1 MKRWLIPLLLVLF
14 VSPAWA
20 ANVRVSHL
28 APMAPT
34 VDVYLN
40 GQRAFKDVP
49 FKSVTAYLNIPD
61 GQYDVLVYP
70 AGRMDN
76 VILDARGVVFQGGNY
91 TITAAGFGPQKST
104 FPVVF
109 EDRLEA
115 APNLARLRIINA
127 AIDVPEID
135 LATTDG
141 VPFALGIRFKTASTY
156 SFFGP
161 GRWSLE
167 VRTGSNSLLRL
178 PTLNLERGKV
188 YTVFIVGARVDGTL
202 NYVITEDVVK

>member
-1 MKRWLIPLLLVLF
+1 MKRCLTLLLMLLF
-14 VSPAWA
+14 ASPALA

-28 APMAPT
+28 APLAPT

-40 GQRAFKDVP
+40 GKRSFTDVP

-70 AGRMDN
+70 AGRTDN
-76 VILDARGVVFQGGNY
+76 TILDARGVTLAGGNF

-115 APNLARLRIINA
+115 SPNLARLRIINA
-127 AIDVPEID
+127 ATDIAEVD
-135 LATTDG
+135 LATSEG
-141 VPFALGIRFKTASTY
+141 VPFALGIRFKTASAY
-156 SFFGP
+156 SYFGP
-161 GRWSLE
+161 GIWNLE
-167 VRTGSNSLLRL
+167 IRASNTSVLRL
-178 PTLNLERGKV
+178 PALTLERGKV
-188 YTVFIVGARVDGTL
+188 YTVFVVGTKADGTL